1 MAIHVTGEL
10 WTFPIR
16 LSRGQG
22 LGPGVDPGVTQAM
35 QTIER
40 NYRNKKLK
48 RSHKKST
55 VKNWCCEK
63 MQLNLG

>member
-16 LSRGQG
+16 LSGGQG

-40 NYRNKKLK
+40 NYRNK
-48 RSHKKST
+48 S
-55 VKNWCCEK
+55 
-63 MQLNLG
+63 

>member
-1 MAIHVTGEL
+1 MDGNGMAIHVTGEL

-22 LGPGVDPGVTQAM
+22 LGPGVDPGVDPGVTQAM

-40 NYRNKKLK
+40 NYRNEKLK

-55 VKNWCCEK
+55 VKN
-63 MQLNLG
+63 

>member
-16 LSRGQG
+16 LSGGQG
-22 LGPGVDPGVTQAM
+22 LGSGVDPGVTQAM

-48 RSHKKST
+48 RSHK
-55 VKNWCCEK
+55 NL
-63 MQLNLG
+63 QLRIDAVRKCN